1 MTANQRHILGQHGDH
16 DSTDARREESG
27 ATVELRQE
35 ELAARKEAVEA
46 GRVSLA
52 TEVVEEQATLEVPV
66 TREEVT
72 IERRPVDRRPTDQPI
87 TSTSAETLSVP
98 VREEQVAIDKQPVVY
113 EEVSL
118 SKHAVQ
124 ETERVS
130 DTVRKEVID
139 VDATGD
145 VDLRR
150 QTRQDR

>member
-72 IERRPVDRRPTDQPI
+72 IERRPVDRRPADAPI
-87 TSTSAETLSVP
+87 GTTEQETIRVP
-98 VREEQVAIDKQPVVY
+98 VREERVELEKRPVVY
-113 EEVSL
+113 EELGVG
-118 SKHAVQ
+118 K
-124 ETERVS
+124 R
-130 DTVRKEVID
+130 EV
-139 VDATGD
+139 TGT
-145 VDLRR
+145 
-150 QTRQDR
+150 Q